1 MALLST
7 YFKTHLKLC
16 ISSVN
21 REIGLFRDLKAIP
34 YEDLDK
40 RYDDRYSK
48 YTYHRSL
55 SYLFIQ

>member
-34 YEDLDK
+34 YEDLVK

-48 YTYHRSL
+48 YTYHR
-55 SYLFIQ
+55 